1 MNLLQKISC
10 LVIALGLQACVSG
23 PKYTPLTQTTKD
35 SIETASA
42 YNLIVQ
48 DEIKPDV
55 DLINTSAALGGGLIG
70 AMIDSSVNDDRAT
83 EARAGAQ
90 PLYDEIVD
98 LDHRKTI
105 ADKFNQ
111 ALSNSLPLTDI
122 KDTAEAIILGDK
134 ELVAKIKKLATGEAM
149 VLTNTFYQ
157 FRMQSKMLQTIST
170 AFIFLNSEN
179 PKISKPHYYNMFY
192 YQSPSVGNGG
202 QDSINK
208 WAENGAKLFKEELEN
223 SAQQTADWMQ
233 YDMQTTRDES
243 CIAGGVVVVPAIQG
257 SLTIKGNVIKES
269 DSQKVLRGTNGHL
282 YIVASESV
290 KSAKVKTCTVGE

>member
-1 MNLLQKISC
+1 MKLLQKISC
-10 LVIALGLQACVSG
+10 LLIAVGLQACVTG
-23 PKYTPLTQTTKD
+23 PKYTPLTQETKAN
-35 SIETASA
+35 IGTAST

-55 DLINTSAALGGGLIG
+55 DLINTTAALGGGLIG

-83 EARAGAQ
+83 EARSGLQ

-111 ALSNSLPLTDI
+111 ALASSLPLSDI
-122 KDTAEAIILGDK
+122 KDTAESIILGDK
-134 ELVAKIKKLATGEAM
+134 ELVAKIKKLAKGEAM

-179 PKISKPHYYNMFY
+179 PKISKPHYFNTFY
-192 YQSPSVGNGG
+192 YQSPLIGSGG
-202 QDSINK
+202 QNSINE
-208 WAENGAKLFKEELEN
+208 WAADGADLFRSELEK

-233 YDMQTTRDES
+233 YDMQTIRDEK
-243 CIAGGVVVVPAIQG
+243 CIAGGVITVPMNQG
-257 SLTIKGNVIKES
+257 SLKVKGNVIKDENEN
-269 DSQKVLRGTNGHL
+269 KVLRGNNGHL

-290 KSAKVKTCTVGE
+290 TKAKVKTCQVGE